1 MSGWGALAQGND
13 QTALSEI
20 EQVVEKVMEDSAPA
34 QPKPQQEPTP
44 KQPITSSEFVSNF
57 PDIEAEMNA
66 QSDNPI
72 VSPSSI
78 FCGVVGH
85 EGTGKSGVVFDAHF
99 NRYPDGLMMAIDFD
113 NGALSC
119 KQAHYR
125 ESNNVRIFSPWVM
138 QMEDRTAYNYLLTF
152 QRVMDLGRYAIE
164 YAQRQQHAS
173 FEGPMLRTFFVTG
186 VDQFDAMCIDCMK
199 IYDLDMDA
207 KDAIEAS
214 HSKLNQE
221 VGWNW
226 NIRATRF
233 KQLTGICR
241 KLNALGVDVYWESH
255 LKEDKDSQPE
265 FEGWKFAWHASANKD
280 LWQIIWCKGKK
291 VRDNDGSTT
300 GEIQHTATF
309 FKSKLN
315 PNLKHQERL
324 YFVTNAGEDAKWYGL
339 PELRDGAIGG
349 VQ

>member
-1 MSGWGALAQGND
+1 MSGWGALASGND
-13 QTALSEI
+13 QTKVADIVEEKTTAPVQETVP
-20 EQVVEKVMEDSAPA
+20 EQPVQEQAP
-34 QPKPQQEPTP
+34 PQQV
-44 KQPITSSEFVSNF
+44 TSTQFVSNF
-57 PDIEAEMNA
+57 PDIEAEMVA
-66 QSDNPI
+66 QSDSPI
-72 VSPSSI
+72 ISPSSI

-99 NRYPDGLMMAIDFD
+99 NRYPDGLMMAVDFD

-138 QMEDRTAYNYLLTF
+138 QMQDRTAYNYLLTF
-152 QRVMDLGRYAIE
+152 QRVMDIGRYAIE
-164 YAQRQQHAS
+164 YAERQQQAG
-173 FEGPMLRTFFVTG
+173 FDEPLLRTFFVTG

-255 LKEDKDSQPE
+255 LKEHKDSQPE

-291 VRDNDGSTT
+291 VRNSDGSST
-300 GEIQHTATF
+300 GEVQHTATF

-315 PNLKHQERL
+315 PNLHNQERI
-324 YFVTNAGEDAKWYGL
+324 YFVTKVDEDAKWYGL

-349 VQ
+349 MQ

>member
-1 MSGWGALAQGND
+1 MSGWGALAEGNN
-13 QTALSEI
+13 QTGLSDI
-20 EQVVEKVMEDSAPA
+20 EQVVEEAMENSTPV
-34 QPKPQQEPTP
+34 QPKPEQEPAPT
-44 KQPITSSEFVSNF
+44 QPITSSEFVSNF

-72 VSPSSI
+72 ISPSSI

-173 FEGPMLRTFFVTG
+173 FDGPMLKTFFVTG
-186 VDQFDAMCIDCMK
+186 VDQFDAMCSDCMK
-199 IYDLDMDA
+199 I
-207 KDAIEAS
+207 
-214 HSKLNQE
+214 
-221 VGWNW
+221 
-226 NIRATRF
+226 
-233 KQLTGICR
+233 
-241 KLNALGVDVYWESH
+241 
-255 LKEDKDSQPE
+255 
-265 FEGWKFAWHASANKD
+265 
-280 LWQIIWCKGKK
+280 
-291 VRDNDGSTT
+291 
-300 GEIQHTATF
+300 
-309 FKSKLN
+309 
-315 PNLKHQERL
+315 
-324 YFVTNAGEDAKWYGL
+324 
-339 PELRDGAIGG
+339 
-349 VQ
+349 

>member
-1 MSGWGALAQGND
+1 MSGWGALSSGDDQG
-13 QTALSEI
+13 QIVKTQEVVAPPQE
-20 EQVVEKVMEDSAPA
+20 VVEEPVQEAPMQTE
-34 QPKPQQEPTP
+34 QPK
-44 KQPITSSEFVSNF
+44 TSTQFISNF
-57 PDIEAEMNA
+57 PDIDAEMAA
-66 QSDNPI
+66 QSNAPTI
-72 VSPSSI
+72 TPSSI

-99 NRYPDGLMMAIDFD
+99 NKYPDGLMMAIDFD

-125 ESNNVRIFSPWVM
+125 DSNNVRIFSPWVM
-138 QMEDRTAYNYLLTF
+138 QMEDKTAYNYLLTYK
-152 QRVMDLGRYAIE
+152 RVMDLGKYAIE
-164 YAQRQQHAS
+164 YAKRQLEPD
-173 FEGPMLRTFFVTG
+173 FKEPLLRTFFVTG

-265 FEGWKFAWHASANKD
+265 FEGWKFAWHSSANKD
-280 LWQIIWCKGKK
+280 LWQIVWCKAKK
-291 VRDNDGSTT
+291 VRNADGSVT
-300 GEIQHTATF
+300 GEVRHSATF

-315 PNLKHQERL
+315 PNLHNQERI
-324 YFVTNAGEDAKWYGL
+324 YFVTKKDENAKWHGL
-339 PELRDGAIGG
+339 PELREGSIGG

>member
-1 MSGWGALAQGND
+1 MSGWDALAQGNN
-13 QTALSEI
+13 QTKVAEI
-20 EQVVEKVMEDSAPA
+20 VEEILDEPVVAQVTQAPPVEKV
-34 QPKPQQEPTP
+34 
-44 KQPITSSEFVSNF
+44 TSSQFVSSF

-66 QSDNPI
+66 QKPTVAPSD
-72 VSPSSI
+72 V

-85 EGTGKSGVVFDAHF
+85 EGTGKSGVVLDAHVQK
-99 NRYPDGLMMAIDFD
+99 YPDGLMIAVDFD

-125 ESNNVRIFSPWVM
+125 NNDNIRVFSPWVM

-164 YAQRQQHAS
+164 YAEKQQSVS
-173 FEGPMLRTFFVTG
+173 FEGPLLRTFFVTG
-186 VDQFDAMCIDCMK
+186 VDQFDGMCIDCMK

-214 HSKLNQE
+214 HSKLNKE

-233 KQLTGICR
+233 RQLTGICR

-280 LWQIIWCKGKK
+280 LWQIVWCKAKK
-291 VRDNDGSTT
+291 VRNNDGSPT
-300 GEIQHTATF
+300 GEVQHTATF

-315 PNLKHQERL
+315 PNLHNQERL
-324 YFVTNAGEDAKWYGL
+324 YFVTKKGENAQWYGL

-349 VQ
+349 QQ

>member
-1 MSGWGALAQGND
+1 MSGWGALASGND
-13 QTALSEI
+13 QTKVADIVEEKTTAPVQETVP
-20 EQVVEKVMEDSAPA
+20 EQPVQEQAP
-34 QPKPQQEPTP
+34 PQQV
-44 KQPITSSEFVSNF
+44 TSTQFVSNF
-57 PDIEAEMNA
+57 PDIEAEMVA
-66 QSDNPI
+66 QSDSPI
-72 VSPSSI
+72 ISPSSI

-99 NRYPDGLMMAIDFD
+99 NRYPDGLMMAVDFD

-138 QMEDRTAYNYLLTF
+138 QMQDRTAYNYLLTF
-152 QRVMDLGRYAIE
+152 QRVMDIGRYAIE
-164 YAQRQQHAS
+164 YAERQQQAG
-173 FEGPMLRTFFVTG
+173 FDEPLLRTFFVTG

-255 LKEDKDSQPE
+255 LKEHKDSQPE

-291 VRDNDGSTT
+291 VRNSDGSST
-300 GEIQHTATF
+300 GEVQHTATF

-315 PNLKHQERL
+315 PNLHNQERI
-324 YFVTNAGEDAKWYGL
+324 YFVTKVDEDAKWYGL

-349 VQ
+349 IQ